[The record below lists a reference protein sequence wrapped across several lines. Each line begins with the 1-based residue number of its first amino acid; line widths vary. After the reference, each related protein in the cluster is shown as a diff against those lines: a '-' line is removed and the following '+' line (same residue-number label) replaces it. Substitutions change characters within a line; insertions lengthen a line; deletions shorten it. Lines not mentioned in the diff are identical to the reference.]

1 MKIQLKKIIVKNV
14 DIRWFARPAE
24 DHINFVALYKLA
36 NLMLLI
42 TKKL

>member
-1 MKIQLKKIIVKNV
+1 MKIQFK
-14 DIRWFARPAE
+14 WFARPAE